1 VHGDLTA
8 LAARAVALHR
18 QAEESRATA
27 REMHRRAGSA
37 DWRSVAGSAFA
48 ARLGRLGLEHL
59 QAAGALDEAA
69 TALEEHVRA
78 VEHTQTLIAA
88 AERWVTSLAAAA
100 SADDGV
106 LPGLLRHL
114 PSTGSPDWL
123 DVAARLRTR
132 GW

>member
-1 VHGDLTA
+1 MHSDLTT
-8 LAARAVALHR
+8 LAARAVALHD

-27 REMHRRAGSA
+27 REMHRRAASA
-37 DWRSVAGSAFA
+37 DWRSVAGSTFA
-48 ARLGRLGLEHL
+48 ARLGRLGLEHQ

-78 VEHTQTLIAA
+78 VEHTGTLIAA
-88 AERWVTSLAAAA
+88 AERWVTSLAATA
-100 SADDGV
+100 ADDGV

-114 PSTGSPDWL
+114 PSAGSPDWL
-123 DVAARLRTR
+123 DVAARLRAQ